1 MFSEIF
7 AGWKVNV
14 NYSAHLLYIIY
25 LGYSMKFKDVYI
37 EGFQAN
43 LPPNEITTAEVEDL
57 LQPAYERAGLSK
69 GRLEMF
75 TGIQSRRYWDLGTKP
90 SDVSSQA
97 GQQLIDKLGLDKKE
111 IDLLIHASVCR
122 DFIEPA
128 TSSVVHSKLKLSNH
142 TLNFDISNACLGVM
156 TAVGVAADM
165 ISSGRIRRALVVSGE
180 VGYPLLCNTIKALNA
195 DEALT
200 RKTFKPHF
208 ASLTIGSC
216 ATAVMVSHESVAKDG
231 SHKLI
236 AGSDFSYTE
245 FNHLCQGDADA
256 GMGAGAAPQ
265 MHTDSEELLVR
276 GVEAA
281 AHCWTQFKQDFNVA
295 SIDRVVTH
303 QVGVAHRNLLF
314 DTLDL
319 NYDLDYMSFPY
330 LGNCGSASLPATVAL
345 AEEKGLFKSGDQVA
359 LLGIGS
365 GINCNMLGISW

>member
-1 MFSEIF
+1 MNFDE
-7 AGWKVNV
+7 
-14 NYSAHLLYIIY
+14 
-25 LGYSMKFKDVYI
+25 VYI

-43 LPPNEITTAEVEDL
+43 LPPNEITTAEVESL
-57 LQPAYERAGLSK
+57 LKPAYERVGLSE
-69 GRLEMF
+69 GRLELF
-75 TGIQSRRYWDLGTKP
+75 TGIQSRRFWELGTKP
-90 SDVSSQA
+90 SDVSSEA
-97 GQQLIDKLGLDKKE
+97 GQQLIDKLGVDKQE
-111 IDLLIHASVCR
+111 IDVLIHASVCR

-128 TSSVVHSKLKLSNH
+128 TSSVVHKKLGLSPH
-142 TLNFDISNACLGVM
+142 ALNFDVSNACLGVM
-156 TAVGVAADM
+156 SAVSLIADM
-165 ISSGRIRRALVVSGE
+165 IRSGRVRRGLVVSGE
-180 VGYPLLCNTIKALNA
+180 VGYPLLCNTIDALNK
-195 DEALT
+195 DESLT

-216 ATAVMVSHESVAKDG
+216 AAAVMVSHESVAKEG

-236 AGSDFSYTE
+236 CGEDYSYTE

-281 AHCWTQFKQDFNVA
+281 SHCWGSFSKAFELK
-295 SIDRVVTH
+295 SIDKVFTH

-314 DTLDL
+314 DSLELD
-319 NYDLDYMSFPY
+319 YSKDYMSFPY

-345 AEEKGLFKSGDQVA
+345 AEEKGLLKAGDRVA